1 MEKKTADGKNSKK
14 QNKKID
20 IKTTKECNQLREEY
34 NQLREEYNQLR
45 EEYNQLTVA
54 KEEVDANLMDAN
66 KKILK
71 LENKNCLLN
80 SDIMNLKKDIE
91 DRDNQIDCLN
101 KKVTEQKQITSII
114 EKDESQKV
122 RETYQK
128 IAEMLN
134 YDYSSFKEAKDV
146 EMSNELGEVFK
157 NQLSNIFNVLNQVG
171 INLE

>member
-20 IKTTKECNQLREEY
+20 TKTTKEC

-134 YDYSSFKEAKDV
+134 YDYSFFKEAKDV

>member
-20 IKTTKECNQLREEY
+20 IKTTKEC

>member
-20 IKTTKECNQLREEY
+20 TKTTKEC
-34 NQLREEYNQLR
+34 NQLR

-134 YDYSSFKEAKDV
+134 YDYSFFKEAKDV

>member
-20 IKTTKECNQLREEY
+20 IKTTKEC
-34 NQLREEYNQLR
+34 NQLR